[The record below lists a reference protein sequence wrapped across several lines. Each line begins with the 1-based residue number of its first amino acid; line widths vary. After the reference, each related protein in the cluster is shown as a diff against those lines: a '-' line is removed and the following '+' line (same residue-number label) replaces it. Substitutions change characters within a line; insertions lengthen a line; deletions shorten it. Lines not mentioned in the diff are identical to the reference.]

1 MNMNQTVK
9 QGEAIFFEGE
19 PGNCA
24 YIIESGSVE
33 LSILVDGELKK
44 ISQIQAGALFGEM
57 ALIGNHLRTATAIA
71 VEHTELIVIPEKYV
85 AEKLENSDK
94 FVALLLKILLQ
105 RYLSMRTRLDDVM
118 TSVKT
123 DANLMVSEC
132 SLPECSRDTVVAALQ
147 LEAEHNLKKALETGQ
162 LELFYQPIIALDT
175 LQVVGCESLIR
186 WRHPQRGLVP
196 PVEFIGLAEES
207 GLIIPIGHWIIQ
219 EAIQACQRFR
229 HKSSHFAFVS
239 INLSGK
245 QFIPG
250 DLVDYIQGIFQQE
263 QIDPKHIKFEI
274 TESIL
279 MANPLD
285 AAASLEALKTL
296 GSTIAIDD
304 FGTGYSSLSYLHR
317 FPIDTLKIDKS
328 FVSTMLENAKSH
340 EIVKSLCILAKA
352 LEMSIVAEGIE
363 KVEEHQRMRK
373 MGVNYGQGYF
383 YAKPMPEAEF
393 CEYLLKYQSQAVVD
407 VAKL

>member
-1 MNMNQTVK
+1 MNQKVK
-9 QGEAIFFEGE
+9 KGESIFFEGE

-24 YIIESGSVE
+24 YIIEKGSVE
-33 LSILVDGELKK
+33 LSILIDGVQRK

-57 ALIGNHLRTATAIA
+57 ALIGDHLRTATAVA
-71 VEHTELIVIPEKYV
+71 VEDSELIVIPERYF
-85 AEKLENSDK
+85 AERLENSDK
-94 FVALLLKILLQ
+94 FISLLLKILLQ

-118 TSVKT
+118 AKATT
-123 DANLMVSEC
+123 EANLVIRENA
-132 SLPECSRDTVVAALQ
+132 LPECNRDTVVAALQ
-147 LEAEHNLKKALETGQ
+147 LEAENNLKNALETGQ
-162 LELFYQPIIALDT
+162 LELFYQPIVAMDT
-175 LQVVGCESLIR
+175 LQVLGCESLIR

-196 PVEFIGLAEES
+196 PIEFIGLAEES
-207 GLIIPIGHWIIQ
+207 GLIIPIGLWIIQ
-219 EAIQACQRFR
+219 EATQACQRFLD
-229 HKSSHFAFVS
+229 KDSDFAFVS

-250 DLVDYIQGIFQQE
+250 DLVDHIKRIFQQE
-263 QIDPKHIKFEI
+263 SIRPKRIKFEI

-285 AAASLEALKTL
+285 AADSLNALKAI

-328 FVSTMLENAKSH
+328 FVSTMLENSKSY

-352 LEMSIVAEGIE
+352 IGMSIVAEGIE
-363 KVEEHQRMRK
+363 KAEEHKLLRE
-373 MGVNYGQGYF
+373 MGVDYGQGYF
-383 YAKPMPEAEF
+383 YAKPMPESEF
-393 CEYLLKYQSQAVVD
+393 CNYLLKHQSLAVVD
-407 VAKL
+407 FPDE

>member
-1 MNMNQTVK
+1 
-9 QGEAIFFEGE
+9 
-19 PGNCA
+19 
-24 YIIESGSVE
+24 
-33 LSILVDGELKK
+33 
-44 ISQIQAGALFGEM
+44 
-57 ALIGNHLRTATAIA
+57 
-71 VEHTELIVIPEKYV
+71 
-85 AEKLENSDK
+85 
-94 FVALLLKILLQ
+94 
-105 RYLSMRTRLDDVM
+105 MRTRLDDVM
-118 TSVKT
+118 AKAKT
-123 DANLMVSEC
+123 DANLLVSES

-147 LEAEHNLKKALETGQ
+147 LEAEHNLKNALETGQ

-207 GLIIPIGHWIIQ
+207 GLIIPIGHWIIL

-229 HKSSHFAFVS
+229 NKSSHFAFVS

-285 AAASLEALKTL
+285 AAASLEALQAL

-328 FVSTMLENAKSH
+328 FVSTMLENKKSH

-352 LEMSIVAEGIE
+352 LCMSIVAEGIE

-373 MGVNYGQGYF
+373 MGANYGQGYF
-383 YAKPMPEAEF
+383 YAKPMPESEF
-393 CEYLLKYQSQAVVD
+393 CDYLLKHQAQAVVD
-407 VAKL
+407 L